1 MSSNSAAPAPSQDSS
16 NIART
21 KTFSILAWVSGFITI
36 IICLAVQ
43 MFTIGHGTSGQ
54 LSIDSGMNVA
64 IWPGLLAGSLI
75 AVGVLLWILF
85 EGDEK
90 YKYLYLFLFAFS
102 SYIIANFALFF
113 STRQVTLSP
122 N

>member
-1 MSSNSAAPAPSQDSS
+1 
-16 NIART
+16 
-21 KTFSILAWVSGFITI
+21 
-36 IICLAVQ
+36 